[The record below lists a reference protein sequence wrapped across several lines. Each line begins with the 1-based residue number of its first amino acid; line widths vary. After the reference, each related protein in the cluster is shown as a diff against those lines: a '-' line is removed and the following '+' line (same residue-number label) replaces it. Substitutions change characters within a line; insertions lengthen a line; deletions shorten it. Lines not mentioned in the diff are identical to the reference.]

1 MNERIKELEK
11 QCWSHRVNGRL
22 VDGQLHFDTQKFAEL
37 IVRECISSVGS
48 QADKAYLKKH
58 FGLPVESDIVYPATD
73 ESWSVVTQYKRKYN
87 IAPDRVMGG
96 I

>member
-1 MNERIKELEK
+1 MNAKIKELAEFH
-11 QCWSHRVNGRL
+11 SIN
-22 VDGQLHFDTQKFAEL
+22 VDVMQAIYDDITLL

-58 FGLPVESDIVYPATD
+58 FGLQVESDIIYPATD
-73 ESWSVVTQYKRKYN
+73 ESWSVETQYKRKYN
-87 IAPDRVMGG
+87 IAPDRDMGG